1 LATDGG
7 SCRRAEIRFEDLED
21 RLQRRNARKV
31 QPLAGPL
38 KLLGELTVEQRVE
51 HDARRCLDVLQYSFE
66 LTAAPYQWMQM
77 LDRPDLRILHPHGLG
92 DRDRRL
98 PAPPGNRAELL
109 HRFACVEKKMLFT
122 QGAAIRFTIPSLEP
136 SLSTSGYGFPSIS
149 RTRGSPSIVGRSG
162 S

>member
-1 LATDGG
+1 EVAVVVQHRDVERLDATEIVGVEHMVAWDGG
-7 SCRRAEIRFEDLED
+7 RCRRAEIRFEGLEG

-51 HDARRCLDVLQYSFE
+51 HDAGRCLDVLQYSFE

-92 DRDRRL
+92 DRDQRL
-98 PAPPGNRAELL
+98 A
-109 HRFACVEKKMLFT
+109 
-122 QGAAIRFTIPSLEP
+122 
-136 SLSTSGYGFPSIS
+136 
-149 RTRGSPSIVGRSG
+149 GRVRDHM
-162 S
+162 